1 MVKIDLE
8 EAALL
13 IKSDLE
19 EVALLIESINGKR
32 ILKGG
37 TMILPLVDDNTPR
50 EELDIVKNHI
60 QEENRLMTLN
70 PLGHKPIKDIDEIH
84 QRNRRKSDDPYIKA
98 TSEKMAYRFPKI
110 DDTERR

>member
-84 QRNRRKSDDPYIKA
+84 QRNRRKTDDPYIRLTMKNKDYKKWKNNTA
-98 TSEKMAYRFPKI
+98 
-110 DDTERR
+110 ERR